1 MVEDLS
7 FFCVICVVDGNGNYF
22 LEVVIFILFIV
33 IYIGGLD
40 LMFIFNFDGS
50 LVIVQSFFSFFY
62 TYRVGNRIMFIIVY
76 NDVDNKIIY
85 VLIVV

>member
-50 LVIVQSFFSFFY
+50 LVIV
-62 TYRVGNRIMFIIVY
+62 
-76 NDVDNKIIY
+76 
-85 VLIVV
+85 